1 MADLKNQRDNLLL
14 LASVEGE
21 FSQKR
26 EQTEIADSTEVW
38 LRALQGHVADVED
51 GTKETFRTR
60 RQLVKLLVAELTV
73 SKKPENG
80 EAEVRITYRFS
91 PLPAS
96 GAAGYP
102 SEVGVFG
109 DALKNGRASFTPDI
123 DTPTLTVVAVR

>member
-80 EAEVRITYRFS
+80 ETEVRITYRFS

-96 GAAGYP
+96 G
-102 SEVGVFG
+102 
-109 DALKNGRASFTPDI
+109 GRRAILPRWVCLVMLSR
-123 DTPTLTVVAVR
+123 TVADRRGRSVRSRGRTRSS